1 MKLFNKYKNKNFMY
15 LTNYINSC
23 ISNEELALTPEE
35 LEYQL
40 LGTSQSTFEEFI
52 HAVLNQS
59 VFPNHNAGLLYKDDQ
74 NKLQPIREVPIP
86 VRASIAEKAWLYYV
100 LQTSNSDL
108 FLNSELK
115 QKLLDALLKD
125 ISFKVDD
132 HDKIAIIGVN
142 GAGKTTILN
151 ILIGEESYDSGDLF
165 KSRDLNVGYLKQH
178 HDLDMN
184 KTIYECALE
193 VFEPLIKIENRM
205 RELEGIMAYDH
216 SDQVMNEYDSLT
228 NRFNEKDGFSYPSRI
243 VGVLKGMGF
252 VEEDFQKYVYELSGG
267 QKTRLCLAKLLLE
280 EPKLLVLDE
289 PTNHLDSQAISFLE
303 NYLKGYKNALIVVSH
318 DRYFIDVV
326 SNKII
331 EIENGKSHSYN
342 CRYEEYSIQKRT
354 QRAIDL
360 KHYINQQKEIK
371 KIQESIDTLKS
382 FNREKSIKRAES
394 KEKQLAKIER
404 IDRPENLPSAITV
417 QFTPAIESGY
427 DVLKVTDL
435 SMRYDQMVFEHC
447 NLDIKK
453 GERVAIVGE
462 NGVGKTTL
470 FKALVGQL
478 PIDHGKIRFGS
489 HVEMAYYD
497 QEHESLNYNKT
508 IFDEISDCYP
518 RMTNQ
523 EIRSTLAMFNFRG
536 DDVFKDIAMLSG
548 GERGRVVLTEVLLK
562 QANFLILDEPTNHL
576 DISSKEVLEE
586 ALKSFEGTILFI
598 SHDRYFINKIAT
610 RVIEVQKD
618 QCLSYNGNYDDYL
631 AQKTP
636 VVETTQKVVTEARQ
650 RQIIDK
656 KTKNEIKKLERTID
670 SLEKEINSLKEELTS
685 EEVMNNYKKYNEIT
699 DSIDEKEM
707 ELMEIMEKWEQ
718 LQS

>member
-1 MKLFNKYKNKNFMY
+1 ML
-15 LTNYINSC
+15 IEC
-23 ISNEELALTPEE
+23 SNIKKSF
-35 LEYQL
+35 Q
-40 LGTSQSTFEEFI
+40 GI
-52 HAVLNQS
+52 
-59 VFPNHNAGLLYKDDQ
+59 D
-74 NKLQPIREVPIP
+74 
-86 VRASIAEKAWLYYV
+86 
-100 LQTSNSDL
+100 
-108 FLNSELK
+108 
-115 QKLLDALLKD
+115 LLKD

-371 KIQESIDTLKS
+371 KIQTQLKITIDIS
-382 FNREKSIKRAES
+382 YNNVI
-394 KEKQLAKIER
+394 IER
-404 IDRPENLPSAITV
+404 ENNSFYKINMSNKYIEMYQNMSA
-417 QFTPAIESGY
+417 
-427 DVLKVTDL
+427 LKKDEWL
-435 SMRYDQMVFEHC
+435 S
-447 NLDIKK
+447 KK
-453 GERVAIVGE
+453 QKNE
-462 NGVGKTTL
+462 KM
-470 FKALVGQL
+470 K
-478 PIDHGKIRFGS
+478 
-489 HVEMAYYD
+489 
-497 QEHESLNYNKT
+497 
-508 IFDEISDCYP
+508 
-518 RMTNQ
+518 
-523 EIRSTLAMFNFRG
+523 
-536 DDVFKDIAMLSG
+536 FKDAYTITKN
-548 GERGRVVLTEVLLK
+548 EK
-562 QANFLILDEPTNHL
+562 Y
-576 DISSKEVLEE
+576 KE
-586 ALKSFEGTILFI
+586 
-598 SHDRYFINKIAT
+598 DINKID
-610 RVIEVQKD
+610 IQELNKK
-618 QCLSYNGNYDDYL
+618 NYLD
-631 AQKTP
+631 A
-636 VVETTQKVVTEARQ
+636 A
-650 RQIIDK
+650 
-656 KTKNEIKKLERTID
+656 
-670 SLEKEINSLKEELTS
+670 
-685 EEVMNNYKKYNEIT
+685 
-699 DSIDEKEM
+699 
-707 ELMEIMEKWEQ
+707 
-718 LQS
+718 

>member
-1 MKLFNKYKNKNFMY
+1 M
-15 LTNYINSC
+15 
-23 ISNEELALTPEE
+23 
-35 LEYQL
+35 
-40 LGTSQSTFEEFI
+40 
-52 HAVLNQS
+52 
-59 VFPNHNAGLLYKDDQ
+59 
-74 NKLQPIREVPIP
+74 
-86 VRASIAEKAWLYYV
+86 
-100 LQTSNSDL
+100 
-108 FLNSELK
+108 
-115 QKLLDALLKD
+115 
-125 ISFKVDD
+125 
-132 HDKIAIIGVN
+132 
-142 GAGKTTILN
+142 
-151 ILIGEESYDSGDLF
+151 
-165 KSRDLNVGYLKQH
+165 
-178 HDLDMN
+178 
-184 KTIYECALE
+184 
-193 VFEPLIKIENRM
+193 
-205 RELEGIMAYDH
+205 
-216 SDQVMNEYDSLT
+216 
-228 NRFNEKDGFSYPSRI
+228 
-243 VGVLKGMGF
+243 
-252 VEEDFQKYVYELSGG
+252 
-267 QKTRLCLAKLLLE
+267 
-280 EPKLLVLDE
+280 
-289 PTNHLDSQAISFLE
+289 
-303 NYLKGYKNALIVVSH
+303 VSH